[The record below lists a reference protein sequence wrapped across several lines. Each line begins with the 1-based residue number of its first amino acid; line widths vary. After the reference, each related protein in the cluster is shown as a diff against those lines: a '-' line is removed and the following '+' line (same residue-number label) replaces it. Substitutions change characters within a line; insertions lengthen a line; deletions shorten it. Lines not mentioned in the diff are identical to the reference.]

1 MLKLNTNMVVFRE
14 GRAALVTSFGTFKYM
29 ALYSIIQFVSVI
41 LLYSVSLLAFEVFP
55 SSSLF
60 LLVLVCPPI
69 RLLVTQLVQSVT
81 CRHTLFKWFTGLPN
95 LFFFHFYDMIDTQ
108 SVLVM

>member
-41 LLYSVSLLAFEVFP
+41 LLYSVSLLAFEVFS

-60 LLVLVCPPI
+60 LLVLVFPPI
-69 RLLVTQLVQSVT
+69 RLRLVTQLVQSVT
-81 CRHTLFKWFTGLPN
+81 CRLTLFKCLRLPN
-95 LFFFHFYDMIDTQ
+95 
-108 SVLVM
+108 

>member
-41 LLYSVSLLAFEVFP
+41 LLYSVSLLAFEVFS

-60 LLVLVCPPI
+60 LLVLVFPPI
-69 RLLVTQLVQSVT
+69 RLCLVTQLVQSVT
-81 CRHTLFKWFTGLPN
+81 CRHTLFKCLRLPN
-95 LFFFHFYDMIDTQ
+95 
-108 SVLVM
+108 

>member
-1 MLKLNTNMVVFRE
+1 MVVFRE

-55 SSSLF
+55 
-60 LLVLVCPPI
+60 LLCY
-69 RLLVTQLVQSVT
+69 S
-81 CRHTLFKWFTGLPN
+81 
-95 LFFFHFYDMIDTQ
+95 Y
-108 SVLVM
+108 